1 MAEPNIIPGAQP
13 DRREC
18 LFHIVE
24 FFIEKGRLFAVMP
37 LIKNFEKKLLIWDIP
52 QLAKTKTFGT
62 GLHKPVKN
70 FF

>member
-1 MAEPNIIPGAQP
+1 MS
-13 DRREC
+13 
-18 LFHIVE
+18 
-24 FFIEKGRLFAVMP
+24 
-37 LIKNFEKKLLIWDIP
+37 LIKNFEKTFDWDIP